1 MTLKLCIEMKNY
13 CVYKKARKPRKFENR
28 ETNIC
33 HWRKTKIPYFLAKHK
48 PNTLKEGAWR
58 YPETAETIPH
68 FVSEIEAKGLP
79 FTNWESELQVKLSE
93 KAKCFGITGRFKFKQ
108 QEAGVTNSDNSK

>member
-1 MTLKLCIEMKNY
+1 MKNY

-48 PNTLKEGAWR
+48 PNTLKEGA
-58 YPETAETIPH
+58 
-68 FVSEIEAKGLP
+68 
-79 FTNWESELQVKLSE
+79 
-93 KAKCFGITGRFKFKQ
+93 
-108 QEAGVTNSDNSK
+108 